1 MIPQYVL
8 GQPFSLQID
17 QKRPG
22 DDFMGFLARVYPVDQ
37 LGQLAGYG
45 DPQRLFGLDLR
56 DDKIAVH
63 NVMLRHAECVGRTL
77 AGQIGKVERVLQRQA
92 GIFMRQVKNL
102 VGDVHGALRQRMPL
116 DAFAW
121 VRQISV
127 TPTVDCST
135 VLLSS
140 GDSALSVV
148 SVSSVR
154 KYS

>member
-1 MIPQYVL
+1 
-8 GQPFSLQID
+8 
-17 QKRPG
+17 
-22 DDFMGFLARVYPVDQ
+22 
-37 LGQLAGYG
+37 
-45 DPQRLFGLDLR
+45 
-56 DDKIAVH
+56 
-63 NVMLRHAECVGRTL
+63 
-77 AGQIGKVERVLQRQA
+77 LQRQA